1 MPFNQSLTA
10 SVENTSL
17 RAPDSDGDTRL
28 EGNLVITTTSDQI
41 LELFITNQVLLG
53 SDGSILSSSKDERED
68 SLEAGDELTFDLDSG
83 YLKASALGDS
93 SRFEVQV
100 EILGCKADYAQLASV
115 QLGDGVPGL
124 YGWNHAIRLGTD
136 VIIESLSIAVKP
148 TDDDGDVRIE
158 LRLLVRNLSDQ
169 RIPRFAF
176 KARAVT
182 AGGREI
188 NDSSTDEVIGPRES
202 KSVEVAFYSIKEN
215 RIMGLSIAA
224 DATVFT
230 VQCKANATS
239 EVVVGN

>member
-10 SVENTSL
+10 SVESASL
-17 RAPDSDGDTRL
+17 RHPDSDGDTCL
-28 EGNLVITTTSDQI
+28 EGDLVVKTTSNQV
-41 LELFITNQVLLG
+41 LELFITHQVLLG
-53 SDGSILSSSKDERED
+53 SDGTVLSSSKDERED
-68 SLEAGDELTFDLDSG
+68 SLEAGDELTLKLDSG
-83 YLKASALGDS
+83 YLKAAALGDS
-93 SRFEVQV
+93 SRVEVKV
-100 EILGCKADYAQLASV
+100 EILGCNADYAQFPSV
-115 QLGDGVPGL
+115 QLGDGLPGL
-124 YGWNHAIRLGTD
+124 YGWNQIIQLGTD

-176 KARAVT
+176 KARAVA

-188 NDSSTDEVIGPRES
+188 DDSSTDEVIGPRET
-202 KSVEVAFYSIKEN
+202 KSVEVSFYAIKEN
-215 RIMGLSIAA
+215 RMKGLSIAA

-239 EVVVGN
+239 EVVVCN